1 MVVKAGLAETPG
13 EAETPVVAEAAVAA
27 EMAAVTW
34 AVGVAEKAA
43 TTEAQDPLYLTF
55 ADRIRAEREVAPC
68 HRSMARESTLDQSR
82 TVQHTPSA
90 CPYALHSAN
99 RTPKEAA
106 TDVRLHGG
114 QMDPRW
120 TLGCWVPEDDLAL
133 MCRLKGVDASL
144 MWSARLAAMS
154 LCLSSCYPQVSHV
167 RSCLLEQI
175 RHESLEAF
183 ERD

>member
-27 EMAAVTW
+27 EMAAVTR

-55 ADRIRAEREVAPC
+55 ADRIRAEREVPPC
-68 HRSMARESTLDQSR
+68 RRSMVRESTLDQSR
-82 TVQHTPSA
+82 TAQHAPSA
-90 CPYALHSAN
+90 CPYALHLAN
-99 RTPKEAA
+99 RTPEAG
-106 TDVRLHGG
+106 TDMRLHGG
-114 QMDPRW
+114 QMIPRW
-120 TLGCWVPEDDLAL
+120 SLWSWVPEDDLAL